1 MSKLEIDSSRIK
13 YGITQEM
20 ICGCGS
26 IYVTINEDDNKDPY
40 EVFVN
45 ISKTGS
51 CTNAITESIGR
62 VISIALQGGAKLDKI
77 FDTLVGIRCPRPTFH
92 STGGENVLSCSDAI
106 AKCIKNYIEL
116 KKGSVDNK

>member
-1 MSKLEIDSSRIK
+1 M
-13 YGITQEM
+13 TQEM

-77 FDTLVGIRCPRPTFH
+77 FDTLIGIRCPRPTFH
-92 STGGENVLSCSDAI
+92 TDGRGENVLSCSDAI
-106 AKCIKNYIEL
+106 AKCIKNYLEL